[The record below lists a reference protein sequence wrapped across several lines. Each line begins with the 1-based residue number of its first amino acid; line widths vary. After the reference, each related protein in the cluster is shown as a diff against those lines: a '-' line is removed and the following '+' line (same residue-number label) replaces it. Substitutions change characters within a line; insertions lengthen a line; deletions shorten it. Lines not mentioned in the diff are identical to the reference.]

1 MRDILVIL
9 PESYRLYQDN
19 LAGIR
24 RRLGNDWRVRIAD
37 CDPDAHEIAQ
47 QLKFWEPAGCIVMA
61 ARGRALTARKV
72 LARYPTVFLDRTPFT
87 KGNFLDVRQDYAANG
102 HLAATELLD
111 PEIDNY
117 AFVGHKDNPHW
128 SQARGQ
134 AFSRAIRSQGKRCH
148 VFRESGD
155 AIDRFTLLGHWLSKL
170 PKPVGIF
177 TANDTTA
184 AETHAVCTR
193 IGLHMPDEV
202 SLLGIDDEVST
213 CEATSPTI
221 ASIHPDFE
229 MAGWICAD
237 LLCERLGNPRLTTAC
252 RQYSTLG
259 VTRRGSLRFHVQGHD
274 AVVQA
279 AIRTIRARAC
289 EDLRVDD
296 VAAAMNCS
304 RRMAEIR
311 FQKATNRTI
320 KSVITEV
327 RLERANILLKN
338 RTLSFDD
345 VARTCGYGTTN
356 ALRIALR
363 KNTNTKPT
371 PAKANPKG

>member
-1 MRDILVIL
+1 MRDVLVIL
-9 PESYRLYQDN
+9 PESFRLYQDN
-19 LAGIR
+19 LAGVR
-24 RRLGNDWRVRIAD
+24 RRLGDDWRVRIAD
-37 CDPDAHEIAQ
+37 CNPDAHEIAQ
-47 QLKFWEPAGCIVMA
+47 QLKFWNPVGCIVMA
-61 ARGRALTARKV
+61 ARGRALTARKD
-72 LARYPTVFLDRTPFT
+72 LARFPTVFLDRTPFVR
-87 KGNFLDVRQDYAANG
+87 GNFLDVCQDYAGNG

-128 SQARGQ
+128 SRARGQ
-134 AFSRAIRSQGKRCH
+134 AFCRAIRSQGKRCH
-148 VFRESGD
+148 VFEDHNESL
-155 AIDRFTLLGHWLSKL
+155 DRFARLGQWLARL
-170 PKPVGIF
+170 PKPIGIF
-177 TANDTTA
+177 TANDATA

-193 IGLHMPDEV
+193 LGMSMPDEV
-202 SLLGIDDEVST
+202 SLLGIDDDVTT
-213 CEATSPTI
+213 CETASPTI

-229 MAGWICAD
+229 MAGWLCAD
-237 LLCERLGNPRLTTAC
+237 LLCERLAKPRLTTAC

-338 RTLSFDD
+338 RTLSVDD
-345 VARTCGYGTTN
+345 VARACGYGTTN

-363 KNTNTKPT
+363 KSTNPKPT
-371 PAKANPKG
+371 SSAR